1 MQRLFSIFI
10 LTLLLASSLVYAQ
23 EDATP
28 RTQYES
34 FDLSTPEAAVTTFV
48 DLFQNRD
55 YAGLFVVLAPEAQSD
70 WYAAI
75 NRFRYE
81 FIIEASASEGLID
94 AMGEVIGFD
103 HTETEQHPNN
113 IPYLFDSVML
123 YAEEQDAFP
132 IDLRGEVEILR
143 TEESIVP
150 APSSAE
156 DSDDDETPLP
166 AIDVIVS
173 TEDQGELRF
182 RMVQVP
188 SGRWRVYQVI
198 VPGGDEQRLPWAIK
212 ASDSE

>member
-1 MQRLFSIFI
+1 MKRLFSVFM
-10 LTLLLASSLVYAQ
+10 LTLLLVSSLVYAQ
-23 EDATP
+23 DAAP

-34 FDLSTPEAAVTTFV
+34 FDLSTPEAAVITFI

-55 YAGLFVVLAPEAQSD
+55 YAGLFLILAPEAQSD

-81 FIIEASASEGLID
+81 FIIYASASEGLID

-103 HTETEQHPNN
+103 HTETEQHANN

-132 IDLRGEVEILR
+132 IDLRGQVEILR
-143 TEESIVP
+143 TEESTVP

-173 TEDQGELRF
+173 TEDQGELRL

-198 VPGGDEQRLPWAIK
+198 VPGGDEQRLPWAVK
-212 ASDSE
+212 ASESE